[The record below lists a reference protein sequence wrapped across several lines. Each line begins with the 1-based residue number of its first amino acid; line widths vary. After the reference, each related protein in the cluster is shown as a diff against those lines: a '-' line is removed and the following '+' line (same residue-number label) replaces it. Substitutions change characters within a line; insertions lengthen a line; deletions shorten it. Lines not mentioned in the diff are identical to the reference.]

1 MNGWLSAL
9 LGGGGVAILYAITSM
24 IRALLSKTTI
34 DADAAGQLNAIA
46 IAQLNAVRKD
56 AEQEISRARSEATA
70 AVAQALAD
78 VTAARRDA
86 DQARREAS
94 EARREASDARKD
106 AEVVTQQLRAMIAE
120 LFRPDDP
127 ARTIE
132 RLKAMVGGPSTPNG
146 KERS

>member
-1 MNGWLSAL
+1 MSGWLGTL
-9 LGGGGVAILYAITSM
+9 LGGGAVAILGAITLM

-34 DADAAGQLNAIA
+34 DADAAGTLNAIA

-56 AEQEISRARSEATA
+56 AEEQISRARADATT

-86 DQARREAS
+86 DQARRDAG
-94 EARREASDARKD
+94 EARREATDARRD
-106 AEVVTQQLRAMIAE
+106 ADESTRQLRAMIAE

-132 RLKAMVGGPSTPNG
+132 RLKILVNNG
-146 KERS
+146 TANGRTI

>member
-1 MNGWLSAL
+1 MSGWLAAL
-9 LGGGGVAILYAITSM
+9 LGGGGVAILGAITAM

-56 AEQEISRARSEATA
+56 AEEQISRARSDATT

-86 DQARREAS
+86 DQARREATD
-94 EARREASDARKD
+94 ARRDADESTR
-106 AEVVTQQLRAMIAE
+106 QLRAMIAE

-132 RLKAMVGGPSTPNG
+132 RLKILVNNG
-146 KERS
+146 TTNGRAL